1 MFVDIPDATFRA
13 SIEDLLSISLHT
25 YLGLL
30 LFLSL
35 IRDCCLD
42 VVVTRPGIVLIP
54 LDPDP
59 GAQLDIMNFKS
70 GYINIIVYN
79 TYIK

>member
-1 MFVDIPDATFRA
+1 MFVDIPDATFCA
-13 SIEDLLSISLHT
+13 SMDDLLSRSLHT

-35 IRDCCLD
+35 ISDCCLD
-42 VVVTRPGIVLIP
+42 VVVTRPGTVLVP

-59 GAQLDIMNFKS
+59 GAQSDI
-70 GYINIIVYN
+70 
-79 TYIK
+79 

>member
-1 MFVDIPDATFRA
+1 MFVDIPDATFCA
-13 SIEDLLSISLHT
+13 SIEDLLSRSLHT

-35 IRDCCLD
+35 ISDCCLD

-54 LDPDP
+54 PVPDP
-59 GAQLDIMNFKS
+59 GAQLDI
-70 GYINIIVYN
+70 
-79 TYIK
+79 

>member
-1 MFVDIPDATFRA
+1 MFVDIPDAAFRA
-13 SIEDLLSISLHT
+13 NIEDLLSRSLHT

-35 IRDCCLD
+35 ISDCWPD

-54 LDPDP
+54 PVPDP
-59 GAQLDIMNFKS
+59 GAQLDILSFRS
-70 GYINIIVYN
+70 
-79 TYIK
+79 